1 MSTSLLFTSILLV
14 FTLSTSAQ
22 NTILG
27 KWKSFDDKTKEAKSI
42 VEIFER
48 ASKIYGRIIKTFPK
62 PGANADPICSKCPP
76 EDSRFNK
83 KIIGMEIITDLTQ
96 DEDEFTDGQILD
108 PEIGKIYKCK
118 LWIKD
123 GELQVRGYLGPFY
136 RTQTWQRM
144 P

>member
-1 MSTSLLFTSILLV
+1 MSTSLLFTSILLI
-14 FTLSTSAQ
+14 FTFSTSAQ

-48 ASKIYGRIIKTFPK
+48 TSKIYGRIIKTFPK
-62 PGANADPICSKCPP
+62 PGANADPICSKCPL

-118 LWIKD
+118 LWVKN